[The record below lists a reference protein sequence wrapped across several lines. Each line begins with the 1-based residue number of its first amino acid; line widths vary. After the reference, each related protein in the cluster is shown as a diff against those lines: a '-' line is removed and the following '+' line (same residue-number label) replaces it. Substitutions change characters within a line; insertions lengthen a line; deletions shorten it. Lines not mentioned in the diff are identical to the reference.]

1 MIKIVVDPSLRNQLE
16 RLSEPAQLCD
26 ESGKVLGQFV
36 PRPKSGGFIESPISR
51 EELERR
57 KQSTER
63 HTTQEVLR
71 HLRDSGA

>member
-36 PRPKSGGFIESPISR
+36 PRPKSGGFIEAPISR

-57 KQSTER
+57 KQSSVW
-63 HTTQEVLR
+63 HTTEEVVKGL
-71 HLRDSGA
+71 GEI